1 LSDRPTTLRIG
12 IVANEASG
20 DILGSGLIRALREV
34 NPNIQFEGVG
44 GPRMIAEGCDSLF
57 PMERLSVMGLVEV
70 LKHLPELLSIRRALV
85 RRFLANPPDL
95 FIGVDAPD
103 FNLGLERKLKQAGI
117 PTVHYVCPS
126 VWAWRPKR
134 VKKIREATDLVLSI
148 LPFEQEFLQ
157 EHGVGVAY
165 IGHPLADEIPLE
177 TDQARARRQLDI
189 PPDVTLVALLPGSRV
204 GEVTAHAEVFL
215 GAAELCRKRFP
226 EARFVVPL
234 VNEATERVFREIQQE
249 LTPELPVTIT
259 KGSSRDGMLA
269 ADAMLVA
276 SGTATLEGLLLRRPM
291 VVAYRLHWLTHW
303 ILSTFNLV
311 KTRFISLA
319 NLVAG
324 EEMAP
329 EYIQQRATPEALAA
343 ALEGIFQSP
352 ERVAYIRKRSAE
364 IHQEMRRDASRTAA
378 EAVLRLL
385 EINSVPP

>member
-1 LSDRPTTLRIG
+1 LSDRLTTLRIG

-291 VVAYRLHWLTHW
+291 VVAYRLHWLTLW
-303 ILSTFNLV
+303 MLSTFNLV